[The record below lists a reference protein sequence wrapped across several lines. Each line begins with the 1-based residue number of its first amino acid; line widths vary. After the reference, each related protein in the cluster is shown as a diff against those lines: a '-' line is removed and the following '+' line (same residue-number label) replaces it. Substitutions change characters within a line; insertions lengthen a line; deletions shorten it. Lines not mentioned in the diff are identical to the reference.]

1 MIFLLKDEVNV
12 FLKKTIIG
20 SLFVILKYEKLYNL
34 KTKRKKR
41 EINSTHIKIII
52 NFLNIMVLI

>member
-34 KTKRKKR
+34 KTKRKK